1 MTDIVIASAARTPVG
16 SFNGAFTDTPAHDL
30 GAVAI
35 KAALQRGKV
44 EPGEVDEIILGQVL
58 TLGRVRTQ
66 LVRLR

>member
-16 SFNGAFTDTPAHDL
+16 SFNGAFTNTPAHDL

-35 KAALQRGKV
+35 KAALQRAKV
-44 EPGEVDEIILGQVL
+44 EPGEVDEKCSP
-58 TLGRVRTQ
+58 LGRVRTQ